1 MRCDHREIT
10 TTLSLMKTQGD
21 VQTAAVLG
29 IVLCSELKLGKQ
41 KLLRYVQAYMGQ
53 SLHVQTGFS
62 L

>member
-1 MRCDHREIT
+1 
-10 TTLSLMKTQGD
+10 MKTQGD